1 MAAQPW
7 SFYNEAKKYLANGT
21 LDLDTGVWRVALF
34 KSTSNASTATLSLF
48 SEVTNEVNNSNGYTT
63 GGTSLLT
70 VTWTTGA
77 SASEYRWDCADPFWS
92 CVTSD
97 ITSIQY
103 AVIYQSTSAGGGP
116 LICYSSLSSAIFSV
130 TPTNRLTL
138 NISANGIFELN

>member
-1 MAAQPW
+1 MAAGAW
-7 SFYNEAKKYLANGT
+7 KVYNLAKKGLMNGT
-21 LDLDTGVWRVALF
+21 LDLDTGVWKVALF
-34 KSTSNASTATLSLF
+34 KGSSNAGTATLNLYS
-48 SEVTNEVNNSNGYTT
+48 SVTNQVNNSNGYTT

-70 VTWTTGA
+70 VTWTTGD
-77 SASEYRWDCADPFWS
+77 STSEYRWDCVDPFFS

-103 AVIYQSTSAGGGP
+103 AAIYQSASAGGGP
-116 LICYSSLSSAIFSV
+116 LICYSTLSTAIFSV